1 MKKKI
6 SLLNKQ
12 GSKQFNILNMKPCV
26 KLTKKQHK
34 QSSRLNYVYGL
45 EFQKKLYRQNLI
57 RLQNYNSFDSNIQ
70 CFKNGK
76 NLFSRVTCVEKE
88 YAFSSITSYS
98 SFLNNSSLWPIQK
111 QTTALKVFPQSSLF
125 WLYSLY
131 QLDSVFTR
139 SPDQDSMSNINKK
152 NKLWTAG
159 FVKIRKL
166 RQYYGKQLQST
177 NKLLY
182 WLGDPSYRQL
192 RKALNKIYTHAY
204 SNIMPW
210 SIIQFLD
217 SLWTNLQIK
226 ANFVYYSSASPNVL
240 KQKKM
245 RYNGLIIQRPY
256 GFCEAGDLIYTKKK
270 V

>member
-1 MKKKI
+1 
-6 SLLNKQ
+6 
-12 GSKQFNILNMKPCV
+12 
-26 KLTKKQHK
+26 
-34 QSSRLNYVYGL
+34 
-45 EFQKKLYRQNLI
+45 
-57 RLQNYNSFDSNIQ
+57 
-70 CFKNGK
+70 
-76 NLFSRVTCVEKE
+76 
-88 YAFSSITSYS
+88 
-98 SFLNNSSLWPIQK
+98 
-111 QTTALKVFPQSSLF
+111 
-125 WLYSLY
+125 
-131 QLDSVFTR
+131 
-139 SPDQDSMSNINKK
+139 MSNINKK